1 MSKLSELLNPAPTSQ
16 TSLAATQAPQAPQVQ
31 PLILDGRDRRTSS
44 FSHGSPTHSRYP
56 SLTSPGLDALAN
68 AASNTAPI
76 PSPPQ
81 NSNAFAQPFSASYQQ
96 TSHAQYESRPGSSHT
111 LPPLSDGFSNNSG
124 HQHSSGLEQYHHLSG
139 GERRVESVDHS
150 ARLPPLQRSPDQQPY
165 TTDAFQ
171 QLSEAS
177 RHVHDEMQWEPSS
190 TQLHQVSPLR
200 ELNQNTNAPSTSQI
214 RQPSPGISQLLS
226 ATNLPNAQSEQ
237 IKIKAELTENPLDT
251 SQIEPSAKEGSG
263 VASTQP
269 TTAMGTPKALADIK
283 NDATQSP
290 GPTENSTDTPS
301 KPKPAPSRKRPA
313 PGSKKGT
320 ASTVKPAPKK
330 RKLDNESVDGTP
342 PGQRTGTPVT
352 SRASMTPAPK
362 QRKQG
367 SVTPARSSSVANGP
381 EGESDEDDNEIYC
394 ICRKPDDHTLMIGC
408 DGPCEDW
415 YHVRCVGM
423 DAAKSKL
430 IQKWYCKFPAHGSN
444 QVG

>member
-16 TSLAATQAPQAPQVQ
+16 TSPAATQTPQAPQLQ
-31 PLILDGRDRRTSS
+31 PLVLDGHDRCTSS

-56 SLTSPGLDALAN
+56 SLTSPGLEALAN
-68 AASNTAPI
+68 AASTTAPI
-76 PSPPQ
+76 LSPPQ
-81 NSNAFAQPFSASYQQ
+81 NSNAFAQPFSATYQQ
-96 TSHAQYESRPGSSHT
+96 ASHAQYGSRPGSSHT
-111 LPPLSDGFSNNSG
+111 LPPWSDGFSNANG
-124 HQHSSGLEQYHHLSG
+124 HQHSSGLEQYHHQSG

-150 ARLPPLQRSPDQQPY
+150 TRLPPLQRSPDHQPY

-177 RHVHDEMQWEPSS
+177 RNVHDEMQWEPSS
-190 TQLHQVSPLR
+190 TKPQQVSPLR
-200 ELNQNTNAPSTSQI
+200 KLNQNADALSTSQI
-214 RQPSPGISQLLS
+214 RQPSPGTSQPLS
-226 ATNLPNAQSEQ
+226 AIKLPDVQSEQ
-237 IKIKAELTENPLDT
+237 VEIKAELIENPLDT
-251 SQIEPSAKEGSG
+251 SQIEHLVREGSG
-263 VASTQP
+263 VASAQP

-283 NDATQSP
+283 NDASQSP
-290 GPTENSTDTPS
+290 GPTENSTGTPS
-301 KPKPAPSRKRPA
+301 KSKPAPSRKRPA

-320 ASTVKPAPKK
+320 TSTLKPVPKK

-342 PGQRTGTPVT
+342 PGQRTGTPAT
-352 SRASMTPAPK
+352 SRASITPAPK

-381 EGESDEDDNEIYC
+381 EGESDEDDKEIYC

-444 QVG
+444 QIG

>member
-1 MSKLSELLNPAPTSQ
+1 
-16 TSLAATQAPQAPQVQ
+16 
-31 PLILDGRDRRTSS
+31 
-44 FSHGSPTHSRYP
+44 
-56 SLTSPGLDALAN
+56 
-68 AASNTAPI
+68 
-76 PSPPQ
+76 
-81 NSNAFAQPFSASYQQ
+81 
-96 TSHAQYESRPGSSHT
+96 
-111 LPPLSDGFSNNSG
+111 
-124 HQHSSGLEQYHHLSG
+124 
-139 GERRVESVDHS
+139 
-150 ARLPPLQRSPDQQPY
+150 
-165 TTDAFQ
+165 
-171 QLSEAS
+171 
-177 RHVHDEMQWEPSS
+177 MQWEPSS
-190 TQLHQVSPLR
+190 TQLQQVNPLR
-200 ELNQNTNAPSTSQI
+200 ELNQNTDAPSTSQI

-237 IKIKAELTENPLDT
+237 VEIKAELTENPLDT

-320 ASTVKPAPKK
+320 
-330 RKLDNESVDGTP
+330 P

-352 SRASMTPAPK
+352 SRASVTPAPK

-430 IQKWYCKFPAHGSN
+430 IQKWYCKFPAHGFN

>member
-16 TSLAATQAPQAPQVQ
+16 TSPTTTQASQAPQVQ
-31 PLILDGRDRRTSS
+31 PLILDGCDRRASS
-44 FSHGSPTHSRYP
+44 ISHGSPTHSRYP
-56 SLTSPGLDALAN
+56 SLTSPGLEALAN

-76 PSPPQ
+76 LSHPQ
-81 NSNAFAQPFSASYQQ
+81 NSNGFTQPFSTSYQQ
-96 TSHAQYESRPGSSHT
+96 PGHAQYGSRPGSSHT
-111 LPPLSDGFSNNSG
+111 LPPLSDGFSNASG

-139 GERRVESVDHS
+139 AERRVESVDHS
-150 ARLPPLQRSPDQQPY
+150 ARLPPLQGSPENQSSY

-171 QLSEAS
+171 QLTEAS
-177 RHVHDEMQWEPSS
+177 KHVHDEMQWEPSS
-190 TQLHQVSPLR
+190 TQPQEVNQFR
-200 ELNQNTNAPSTSQI
+200 ETNQNIDAPSTSQL
-214 RQPSPGISQLLS
+214 RQPSPGAPLPLS
-226 ATNLPNAQSEQ
+226 ATNLPSTQSEQ
-237 IKIKAELTENPLDT
+237 VEIKAELTENPLDT

-263 VASTQP
+263 VASAQS

-283 NDATQSP
+283 KDATQSP
-290 GPTENSTDTPS
+290 APMDNSTGTPM

-320 ASTVKPAPKK
+320 ASTVKSAPKK

-342 PGQRTGTPVT
+342 PGQRTGTPAT

-367 SVTPARSSSVANGP
+367 SVTPARSSSAANGP
-381 EGESDEDDNEIYC
+381 EGESDEDDNELYC

-423 DAAKSKL
+423 DATKSKL
-430 IQKWYCKFPAHGSN
+430 IQKWYCKFPAHGI
-444 QVG
+444 QLA